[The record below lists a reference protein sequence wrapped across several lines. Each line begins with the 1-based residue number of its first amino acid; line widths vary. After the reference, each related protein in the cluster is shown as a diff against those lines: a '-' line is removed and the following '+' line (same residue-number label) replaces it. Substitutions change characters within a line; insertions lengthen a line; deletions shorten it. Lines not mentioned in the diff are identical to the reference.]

1 MISHGRSPRLC
12 CLPVARRVA
21 FGLAGMNADDPQIRH
36 IADSN
41 ELASRGNIV
50 TFFDMP
56 RVELAL
62 ASALR
67 DKRHNRLA
75 ADIPSNEQPEP
86 TI

>member
-1 MISHGRSPRLC
+1 
-12 CLPVARRVA
+12 
-21 FGLAGMNADDPQIRH
+21 MNADDPQIRH

-41 ELASRGNIV
+41 ELASPGNIV

-56 RVELAL
+56 RVEWAL